1 MTTNIPSY
9 PRHIRAVQAGVHASR
24 RPRIQCCHSLCVKSR
39 KKSGFVDFGGLLWE
53 GATKTV
59 LSFESCRGMHI
70 LMLSNE
76 DGQKGALLSF

>member
-1 MTTNIPSY
+1 ML
-9 PRHIRAVQAGVHASR
+9 
-24 RPRIQCCHSLCVKSR
+24 SLCVKSS
-39 KKSGFVDFGGLLWE
+39 KKSGFVDFGGLWG